1 MRCAAVMEGKVAY
14 RSIMGRGILGVD
26 KTESTCSN
34 YGEKLIQN
42 QPFDRDEIDGTGKV
56 RRFDFNRIL
65 ICSVYLIYRESELRL
80 VAKISEPPS
89 RSCRLILGAAE

>member
-1 MRCAAVMEGKVAY
+1 MRCAAGMEGKVAY
-14 RSIMGRGILGVD
+14 RSIMGGGILGVD

-65 ICSVYLIYRESELRL
+65 ICSVYHNKKNKE
-80 VAKISEPPS
+80 A
-89 RSCRLILGAAE
+89 CCF